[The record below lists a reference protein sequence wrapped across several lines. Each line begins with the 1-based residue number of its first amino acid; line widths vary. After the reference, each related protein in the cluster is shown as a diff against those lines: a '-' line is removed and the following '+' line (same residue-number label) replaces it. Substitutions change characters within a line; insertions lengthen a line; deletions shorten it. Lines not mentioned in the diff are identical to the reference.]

1 MARLEEII
9 AGATV
14 QGLVPNEPVTVVST
28 QWHGTTVLQVTFR
41 LLSGRVEESMLYR
54 TDEPRLG
61 VSSKTRPWAFD
72 APGDQFRLV
81 SEAHRISLAAL
92 FDPLL
97 AVHTSLVQP
106 LPHQIMA
113 VYESMLSRQP
123 LRFLLADDPGAGKTI
138 MAGLLIKELIARAD
152 LERCL
157 IVAPGSLVEQWQDE
171 LGEKFQLDFQIAT
184 NDNLVA
190 ARSGNWFLEHPLAIA
205 RLDKLSRNEDVQ
217 KKLALTQWDLVIV
230 DEAHKMSATFFGGE
244 AKYTK
249 RYHLGRFL
257 SGLCRHFLL
266 LTATPHNGKE
276 EDFQLFMALLDG
288 DRFEGKP
295 RDAAHT
301 IDCSD
306 MMRRLVKEQLLKF
319 DGTPLFPE
327 RRASTAAY
335 KLSQAE
341 AQFYKDVTEY
351 VREEFNRAE
360 QLDGDGRKG
369 TVGFALTVLQ
379 RRLASSPEAIY
390 QSLRRRRE
398 RLESHLREAKLLQRG
413 GKSVL
418 LEQLR
423 ARAVSAEDLEDL
435 EERDEIPGEELE
447 AAEEQIV
454 TDASAARTIEELQLE
469 IDILKHL
476 EAQALAV
483 RRSGVDRKWDELSKL
498 LQDTPEM
505 FDPDGHRRKLII
517 FTEHRDTLAYLKER
531 ITALLGKPEAIVII
545 QGGMGRDQ
553 RRAAEESF
561 KQDKETQILIATDAA
576 GEGIN
581 LQRAHLMV
589 NYDLPWNPNRIE
601 QRFGRIHRI
610 GQTEV
615 CHLWNMVALETREG
629 DVYYKLLEK
638 LESQRAALGGR
649 VFDVLG
655 RLFDM
660 QPTADGDGT
669 MKSISLRSLMI
680 EAIRYGDQPEV
691 RAKLQKAIENATDQ
705 EHVRD
710 LLENDALARDSLDAR
725 KVQAIRE
732 DMERAEV
739 RRLQPHYIQSFFM
752 EAFRRLGGQISEREK
767 GRFEITRVPGLL
779 RQRNRQIGSG
789 PPVLTR
795 YERVTFEKDLINQQ
809 GKPTAAFICPGHA
822 LLDAVLD
829 VVLEQNRPMLRRGSL
844 LIDPTD
850 RTDAPRVLF
859 YLEHSIRDSVRSGA
873 GEPRV
878 ISREMEFVEIDE
890 AGRTMS
896 PGYAPY
902 LDYRPAT
909 EEESQAIAGELLRP
923 WLVDG
928 IEQRALTHAV
938 ERLVPEHLARVRMG
952 RDERI
957 EKTARAVK
965 QRLTREIAYWDHR
978 AQELLAKEQA
988 GQTPKINSTM
998 ARQRADD
1005 LEGRLQRR
1013 LALLEQ
1019 ERHLSPSPPVVV
1031 GGCLVVPLRMIAA
1044 ALGHPTPVGA
1054 PAVDRD
1060 RIDKLAIAAVVE
1072 AEKALGR
1079 HPKVMDH
1086 SNPGYDIESA
1096 DPREPGRLRFIEVK
1110 GKAVGRDTVTVS
1122 ATQIRCCLNQPDNW
1136 ILAIV
1141 PVDGELAKEPR
1152 YVRRPFTTPPDFAE
1166 VSKNLDLLQLF
1177 DRSEEPS

>member
-9 AGATV
+9 PGAII
-14 QGLVPNEPVTVVST
+14 QGLVPDETVTVVST
-28 QWHGTTVLQVTFR
+28 HWHGTSVLQVSFR
-41 LLSGRVEESMLYR
+41 FLSGRLEESMLYR
-54 TDEPRLG
+54 TDEIRLA
-61 VSSKTRPWAFD
+61 VLSKARSWAFD
-72 APGDQFRLV
+72 APGDRFRLV
-81 SEAHRISLAAL
+81 SEAHRINLAAL

-106 LPHQIMA
+106 LPHQILA

-138 MAGLLIKELIARAD
+138 MAGLLIKELIARGD

-171 LGEKFQLDFQIAT
+171 LGAKFQLDFQIAT
-184 NDNLVA
+184 NDNLEA
-190 ARSGNWFLEHPLAIA
+190 SRSGNWFLEHSLAIA
-205 RLDKLSRNEDVQ
+205 RLDKLSRSEDLQ
-217 KKLALTQWDLVIV
+217 RKLSLTQWDLVVV
-230 DEAHKMSATFFGGE
+230 DEAHKMSATYFGGE
-244 AKYTK
+244 VKYTK

-266 LTATPHNGKE
+266 MTATPHNGKE

-295 RDAAHT
+295 KDAAHT
-301 IDCSD
+301 IDCAD

-327 RRASTAAY
+327 RRAYTAAY

-341 AQFYKDVTEY
+341 AQLYKDVTEY

-360 QLDGDGRKG
+360 QLEGDSRKG

-398 RLESHLREAKLLQRG
+398 RLESLLREARLFHRG
-413 GKSVL
+413 GKSTL
-418 LEQLR
+418 LAELKDR
-423 ARAVSAEDLEDL
+423 ALGQEDLEAL
-435 EERDEIPGEELE
+435 EERDEAAGEELE

-454 TDASAARTIEELQLE
+454 TDASAARTIEELQVEIEILRSLE
-469 IDILKHL
+469 S
-476 EAQALAV
+476 QALSV
-483 RRSGVDRKWDELSKL
+483 RRSGIDRKWDELSKL
-498 LQDTPEM
+498 LQDNPEM
-505 FDPDGHRRKLII
+505 FDQHGHRRKLIV
-517 FTEHRDTLAYLKER
+517 FTEHRDTLTYLKDR
-531 ITALLGKPEAIVII
+531 IGALLGKPEAIVII

-561 KQDKETQILIATDAA
+561 KQDKETEILIATDAA

-615 CHLWNMVALETREG
+615 CHLWNMVASETREG
-629 DVYYKLLEK
+629 DVYFKLLDK
-638 LESQRAALGGR
+638 LNTQRSALGGR

-660 QPTADGDGT
+660 QSSDQSDGST
-669 MKSISLRSLMI
+669 RPLSLRSLMI
-680 EAIRYGDQPEV
+680 EAIRYGDQPEI
-691 RAKLQKAIENATDQ
+691 RAKLQQAIENATDQ
-705 EHVRD
+705 KHVRD
-710 LLENDALARDSLDAR
+710 LLEHDAIARDSLDAR
-725 KVQAIRE
+725 KVQAVRE

-739 RRLQPHYIQSFFM
+739 RRLQPHYIQAFFM
-752 EAFRRLGGQISEREK
+752 EAFRGVGGQISERES
-767 GRFEITRVPGLL
+767 GRFEITRVPGVL
-779 RQRNRQIGSG
+779 RDRDRQIGSG

-795 YERVTFEKDLINQQ
+795 YERVTFEKDLIAQQ
-809 GKPTAAFICPGHA
+809 GRPAAAFLCPGHP
-822 LLDAVLD
+822 LLDALLD
-829 VVLEQNRPMLRRGSL
+829 VVLEQHRSMLRRGSL

-850 RTDAPRVLF
+850 RTETPRVLF
-859 YLEHSIRDSVRSGA
+859 YLEHSIRDSVRSRS
-873 GEPRV
+873 GEYRV
-878 ISREMEFVEIDE
+878 ISREVEFVEIDE
-890 AGRTMS
+890 RGLAVS

-909 EEESQAIAGELLRP
+909 EEEQRALSGELAKE
-923 WLVDG
+923 WLSDG
-928 IEQRALTHAV
+928 LEQRALTHAV
-938 ERLVPEHLARVRMG
+938 ERLVPEHIARVRSG

-957 EKTARAVK
+957 EKTIRAVK

-978 AQELLAKEQA
+978 SAELLAKEQA
-988 GQTPKINSTM
+988 GQTPKINSTI

-1005 LEGRLQRR
+1005 LEARLEKR

-1031 GGCLVVPLRMIAA
+1031 GGALVVPARVLAA
-1044 ALGHPTPVGA
+1044 AQGGSLPIGA
-1054 PAVDRD
+1054 SLIDRD
-1060 RIDKLAIAAVVE
+1060 RIDRLAIDAVVS
-1072 AEKALGR
+1072 AERALGR
-1079 HPKVMDH
+1079 VPRVMEH

-1096 DPREPGRLRFIEVK
+1096 DPRDPGRLRFIEVK
-1110 GKAVGRDTVTVS
+1110 GKAVGRETVTVS

-1141 PVDGELAKEPR
+1141 PVDGHRALGPR

-1166 VSKNLDLLQLF
+1166 VSKNLDLATLF
-1177 DRSEEPS
+1177 ERAQEPS

>member
-9 AGATV
+9 PGAIV

-28 QWHGTTVLQVTFR
+28 LWHGASVLQVTYR

-54 TDEPRLG
+54 LDEARMSVSPRA
-61 VSSKTRPWAFD
+61 RPWAFD

-81 SEAHRISLAAL
+81 SEAYRINLAAL

-97 AVHTSLVQP
+97 AVHTSLVEP
-106 LPHQIMA
+106 LPHQITA
-113 VYESMLSRQP
+113 VYESMLPRQP

-138 MAGLLIKELIARAD
+138 MAGLFIKELIARAD

-157 IVAPGSLVEQWQDE
+157 VVAPGSLVEQWQDE
-171 LGEKFQLDFQIAT
+171 LDQKFHLPFEIAT
-184 NDNLVA
+184 NDNLEA
-190 ARSGNWFLEHPLAIA
+190 ARSGNWFLEHPLVIA

-217 KKLALTQWDLVIV
+217 RKLAVTQWDLVIV
-230 DEAHKMSATFFGGE
+230 DEAHKMSATYFSGE

-257 SGLCRHFLL
+257 SGRCRHFLL
-266 LTATPHNGKE
+266 MTATPHNGKD
-276 EDFQLFMALLDG
+276 EDFDLFMALLDG

-295 RDAAHT
+295 RDASHT

-327 RRASTAAY
+327 RRAYTAAY
-335 KLSQAE
+335 KLSEAE
-341 AQFYKDVTEY
+341 AQLYKDVTEY

-360 QLDGDGRKG
+360 KLDGDGRKG

-398 RLESHLREAKLLQRG
+398 RLDSHLREAKLLQRG
-413 GKSVL
+413 GTSVL

-423 ARAVSAEDLEDL
+423 ARAVSSEDLDDL
-435 EERDEIPGEELE
+435 EQRDETPGEELE
-447 AAEEQIV
+447 VAEEQLV
-454 TDASAARTIEELQLE
+454 TDASAARTIEELEIE

-476 EAQALAV
+476 EAQSLAL
-483 RRSGVDRKWDELSKL
+483 RRSGVDRKWEELSIL

-505 FDPDGHRRKLII
+505 FGPNGHRRKLII
-517 FTEHRDTLAYLKER
+517 FTEHRDTLSYLKER
-531 ITALLGKPEAIVII
+531 IAALLGEPEAIVVI

-561 KQDKETQILIATDAA
+561 KHDKETQILLATDAA

-615 CHLWNMVALETREG
+615 CHLWNMVASETREG
-629 DVYYKLLEK
+629 DVYYRLLEK
-638 LESQRAALGGR
+638 LEAQRAALGGR

-660 QPTADGDGT
+660 QAVPDGNG
-669 MKSISLRSLMI
+669 SVQALSLRSLMI

-691 RAKLQKAIENATDQ
+691 RAKLVKAVDNATDQ
-705 EHVRD
+705 QHIRR
-710 LLENDALARDSLDAR
+710 LLERDALARDSLDAR
-725 KVQAIRE
+725 KVQSIRE
-732 DMERAEV
+732 EMERAEV
-739 RRLQPHYIQSFFM
+739 RRLQPHYIQAFFM

-767 GRFEITRVPGLL
+767 GRFEVARVPGLL
-779 RQRNRQIGSG
+779 RDRDRQIGSG

-809 GKPTAAFICPGHA
+809 GKPTAAFICPGHP

-829 VVLEQNRPMLRRGSL
+829 VVLEQNRSMLRRGSV

-850 RTDAPRVLF
+850 RTDTPRVLF

-878 ISREMEFVEIDE
+878 ISREIEFVEIDE
-890 AGRTMS
+890 AGNALS

-902 LDYRPAT
+902 LDYRPAI
-909 EEESQAIAGELLRP
+909 EEEFGAIATELSRH

-928 IEQRALTHAV
+928 IEQVALTHAV
-938 ERLVPEHLARVRMG
+938 ERLVPQHLERIRAG
-952 RDERI
+952 REERI
-957 EKTARAVK
+957 EKTANAVR

-978 AQELLAKEQA
+978 AQELHAREQA
-988 GQTPKINSTM
+988 GQTPKINSRI

-1019 ERHLSPSPPVVV
+1019 ERHLSPLPPVVV
-1031 GGCLVVPLRMIAA
+1031 GGALVVPSRMVAV
-1044 ALGHPTPVGA
+1044 ALGRPTPVGA
-1054 PAVDRD
+1054 TTEDRE
-1060 RIDKLAIAAVVE
+1060 RIDQLAVEAVVA

-1079 HPKVMDH
+1079 APRVMDH
-1086 SNPGYDIESA
+1086 NHPGYDIESA
-1096 DPREPGRLRFIEVK
+1096 DPGEPGRLRFIEVK
-1110 GKAVGRDTVTVS
+1110 GKAVGRETVTVS

-1141 PVDGELAKEPR
+1141 PIEGDQARGPR

-1166 VSKNLDLLQLF
+1166 VSKNLDLAQLF
-1177 DRSEEPS
+1177 EVSEEPS